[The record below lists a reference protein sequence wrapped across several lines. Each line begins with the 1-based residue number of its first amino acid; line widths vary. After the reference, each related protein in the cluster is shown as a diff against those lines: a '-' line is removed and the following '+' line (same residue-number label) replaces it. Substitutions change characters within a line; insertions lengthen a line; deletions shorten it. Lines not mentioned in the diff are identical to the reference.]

1 MNSHGRSLPPRA
13 TLAGQ
18 ILSCP
23 ALVKIQLNRFLGP
36 LSFPSS
42 PPSLPQFLSP
52 QTPTC
57 ARECVCACVSVRR
70 CECVCTWGF
79 CCCLLL
85 LFVVV
90 DFLFLFW
97 GSWYLCVYVGVH
109 VRVLCVCV
117 SILCV
122 FCPCCLARSHGLNR
136 VVKGEP
142 SPACQSERKREPAG
156 GKGNNLARELHLH
169 SRHFLVRQSSITMR
183 SEK

>member
-90 DFLFLFW
+90 DFFFNFGGPGTCACMW
-97 GSWYLCVYVGVH
+97 VYMYVF
-109 VRVLCVCV
+109 CVCV
-117 SILCV
+117 
-122 FCPCCLARSHGLNR
+122 CLSFASS
-136 VVKGEP
+136 V
-142 SPACQSERKREPAG
+142 
-156 GKGNNLARELHLH
+156 LAAWRDH
-169 SRHFLVRQSSITMR
+169 MA
-183 SEK
+183 